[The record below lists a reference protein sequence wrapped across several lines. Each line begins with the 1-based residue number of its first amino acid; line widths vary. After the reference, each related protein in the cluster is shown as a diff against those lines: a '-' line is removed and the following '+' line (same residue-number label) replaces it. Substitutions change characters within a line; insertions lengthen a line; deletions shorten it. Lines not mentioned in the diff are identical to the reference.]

1 MIRESILI
9 AGIIYLV
16 VIVVQ
21 VLIVPDMLLQGV
33 IVLTVLLAGTGFF
46 FIRHH
51 DLLEHLEIVAL
62 WSVILLFVLYAVIR
76 LGGVI

>member
-16 VIVVQ
+16 VIAVQ
-21 VLIVPDMLLQGV
+21 MFTVPATLLQGA
-33 IVLTVLLAGTGFF
+33 IFGIVLLAGTGFYF
-46 FIRHH
+46 VRHH
-51 DLLEHLEIVAL
+51 ELLEHLEVVAL
-62 WSVILLFVLYAVIR
+62 WAAVLLFVLYTLLR

>member
-16 VIVVQ
+16 VIAVQ
-21 VLIVPDMLLQGV
+21 MFTVPATLLQGA
-33 IVLTVLLAGTGFF
+33 IFGIVLLAGTGFY

-51 DLLEHLEIVAL
+51 ELLEHLEVVAL
-62 WSVILLFVLYAVIR
+62 WAAVLLFVLYALLR